1 MTYAAWLGKSTTVE
15 AAARL
20 CRLSGLERR
29 RIVLYGR
36 RPQPV
41 PSYTGLLKPAQPGKT
56 GIACA
61 GSGVRSAAFS
71 LGALQ
76 ALSEEGVV
84 ARSDYVS
91 AVSGGAYI
99 AAAFAMVK
107 KTWAGRTRPEHA
119 EPGFDDSDPATL
131 TPGRGPF
138 FPGSPEEQYLRNRSS
153 YLAPG
158 VAGKV
163 RLGYRLLLGLAVNL
177 GFIALFIAI
186 VSILLAIAYGALY
199 PTLAGHTGHP
209 LHLPAWAYVVP
220 IAIAAGGVLLGLVA
234 VLFHRVGPR
243 TRDFACTWSV
253 RLLLL
258 AIAAAALLDA
268 LPLLLGFVRTV
279 RTPPASQPT
288 HAVAPA
294 TAAPGALAVGA
305 AGIVTAGSAIVLQ
318 LRTEWR
324 RFATTAVDG
333 ETRGWLRRI
342 GTVVRGATTFVLAVL
357 VGPALVVLGSVIVM
371 SATLNQNPPGERWLV
386 CAALAAVFVCL
397 YALADLTTWSLHP
410 FYRERLCSAFAL
422 KRVALP
428 EGVPPISG
436 DAAAGIAVARDYD
449 VPLMLSD
456 TAIDDHWPE
465 LIVCAAANVSDDAA
479 TPPGRSVTSFTFSA
493 RHVGGPLVGQVA
505 THELEGCCKDRQR
518 AALTLPAAVAMSGAA
533 ISPAMGKKTHRR
545 YRFLLA
551 LANVRLGVWVPNPR
565 WAGRMQEQGRR
576 FGRPRPSYL
585 LRELLGINPIN
596 ARFLYVTDGGHYDS
610 TGIVELLR
618 RGCTDIFCFDAGDGT
633 VDALAD
639 AVSLARSELG
649 VEISFAPGEL
659 ARLAPDGDGVS
670 ASDFV
675 TGSIAYPGH
684 IGGTLRYACPA
695 LTATAPADA
704 LGHRRR
710 DPRFPNDAVYDQLY
724 TDARFEAYRALGLHA
739 AEHMLEPA
747 AAPAAAAPAAVTAAR

>member
-1 MTYAAWLGKSTTVE
+1 MRYAAWFGKSTTVE

-20 CRLSGLERR
+20 HRLSGHDRR
-29 RIVLYGR
+29 KIALYGR
-36 RPQPV
+36 HPQPV
-41 PSYTGLLKPAQPGKT
+41 PSFTGLLEAAEPGRT

-61 GSGVRSAAFS
+61 GSGIRSAAFS

-76 ALSEEGVV
+76 ALQEARELQ
-84 ARSDYVS
+84 RSDYLS

-107 KTWAGRTRPEHA
+107 KTWAGPTPPTYPDR
-119 EPGFDDSDPATL
+119 GWDDSDPRVVTTA
-131 TPGRGPF
+131 RGPF

-163 RLGYRLLLGLAVNL
+163 RLGYRLLIGLAINL

-186 VSILLAIAYGALY
+186 VSILLAIAYGALF
-199 PTLAGHTGHP
+199 PALAGHAGRP
-209 LHLPAWAYVVP
+209 LHLPPWAYGVP
-220 IAIAAGGVLLGLVA
+220 IAIAAGGVLLGLVS
-234 VLFHRVGPR
+234 VLCHRAGPG
-243 TRDFACTWSV
+243 TRDFTCAWSV

-258 AIAAAALLDA
+258 AVAAAALLDA
-268 LPLLLGFVRTV
+268 LPLLLGLVRTV
-279 RTPPASQPT
+279 RAPAEPLPN
-288 HAVAPA
+288 HAVPA

-305 AGIVTAGSAIVLQ
+305 AGVVTAGSAILLQ

-324 RFATTAVDG
+324 RVAAAVDE
-333 ETRGWLRRI
+333 ETRGRLRRAR
-342 GTVVRGATTFVLAVL
+342 TVVRGATTFVLAVL
-357 VGPALVVLGSVIVM
+357 IGPALVVLGSLIVM
-371 SATLNQNPPGERWLV
+371 SATLNHDAAGERWV
-386 CAALAAVFVCL
+386 ACAVLTAVFAAL

-410 FYRERLCSAFAL
+410 FYRERLCSVFAL

-428 EGVPPISG
+428 DDVPPICS
-436 DAAAGIAVARDYD
+436 DTAAGVAVARDYD
-449 VPLMLSD
+449 EPLMLSD
-456 TAIDDHWPE
+456 TAIDDLWPE

-493 RHVGGPLVGQVA
+493 ERVGGPLVGQVP
-505 THELEGCCKDRQR
+505 TRELEDCCADRQR

-533 ISPAMGKKTHRR
+533 ISPAMGKKTRRR

-565 WAGRMQEQGRR
+565 WAGRMQAERR
-576 FGRPRPSYL
+576 TFGRPRPSYL

-618 RGCTDIFCFDAGDGT
+618 RGCTNILCFDAGNGT
-633 VDALAD
+633 LDALAD

-649 VEISFAPGEL
+649 VEIAFAPGEL
-659 ARLAPDGDGVS
+659 AQLTPGDGGLC

-675 TGSIAYPGH
+675 TATITYRDGPC
-684 IGGTLRYACPA
+684 GTLRYACPA
-695 LTATAPADA
+695 LTADSPADA
-704 LGHRRR
+704 AGHRRR
-710 DPRFPNDAVYDQLY
+710 DPQFPNDALYDQLY
-724 TDARFEAYRALGLHA
+724 TDARFEAYRALGLRA
-739 AEHMLEPA
+739 AEHMLEATVAAVAPPA
-747 AAPAAAAPAAVTAAR
+747 EFAAAAR